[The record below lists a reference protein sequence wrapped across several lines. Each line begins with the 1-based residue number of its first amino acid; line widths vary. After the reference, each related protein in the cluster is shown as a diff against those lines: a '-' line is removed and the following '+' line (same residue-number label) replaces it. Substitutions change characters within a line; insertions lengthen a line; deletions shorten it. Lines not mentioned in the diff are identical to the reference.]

1 MLSDPQERAW
11 YDSHESAILRG
22 GHGSTEEHYEHDV
35 RVTTADDITAMLAKF
50 HRRVDYSDS
59 PTGFFGF
66 LRDTFDRLA
75 REEQLAAQWEGV
87 EAPDYA
93 SFGHKDDT
101 YEDVV
106 RQFYV
111 AWTSFATKKSFSWKD
126 RYRYSDATDRR
137 MRRLMEK
144 ENKSFREE
152 GIREFN
158 EAVRTLV
165 AFVRKRDPR
174 YTPNTQ
180 TDEERQKIMRDA
192 AKAQAARQRAANA
205 AMLSEDVPEWTKTRD
220 SEELEESEDDEE
232 EQEEFECVACR
243 KTFKS
248 ERQFEAHEK
257 SKKHQKAV
265 QALKKKMFKDNKNLN
280 LDDDVPSSGIA
291 TPSVDDED
299 AQEDVDDVGKASEA
313 VGDLELN
320 EDREDP
326 ASADEDEYKEA
337 GVDPEA
343 SDAKDDAIPNGQTAD
358 AVDEDSEDEDS
369 DYAPRSMISER
380 LAGPESSS
388 SADKSTTPV
397 PNKQPGK
404 AAQKRT
410 KKAAQKAAVEQDDL
424 RFKCA
429 RCNATFPSRTRLFQH
444 INDFGHAA
452 PVPSGSKGGKGK
464 KKK

>member
-1 MLSDPQERAW
+1 
-11 YDSHESAILRG
+11 
-22 GHGSTEEHYEHDV
+22 
-35 RVTTADDITAMLAKF
+35 MLAKF
-50 HRRVDYSDS
+50 HGKVDYSDA

-66 LRDTFDRLA
+66 LRETFEKLA

-87 EAPDYA
+87 EAPDYP

-106 RQFYV
+106 RQFYA
-111 AWTSFATKKSFSWKD
+111 AWNSFSTRKSFAWRD

-158 EAVRTLV
+158 DAIRTLV

-174 YTPNTQ
+174 YTPNIQ

-205 AMLSEDVPEWTKTRD
+205 AKLSEDVPEWTKSRD
-220 SEELEESEDDEE
+220 PEELEESEDDEE

-248 ERQFEAHEK
+248 ERQFDAHEK

-265 QALKKKMFKDNKNLN
+265 QTLKKKMYKDNKNLN
-280 LDDDVPSSGIA
+280 LDEDAPSSGMG
-291 TPSVDDED
+291 TPSGEEEEARELDEGEEE
-299 AQEDVDDVGKASEA
+299 AAEA
-313 VGDLELN
+313 VEGLDLNDEHGD
-320 EDREDP
+320 DT
-326 ASADEDEYKEA
+326 SADGDHDRDAHE
-337 GVDPEA
+337 GPEGSNPEGHPTA
-343 SDAKDDAIPNGQTAD
+343 NGQAAMPT
-358 AVDEDSEDEDS
+358 DEDSKDEDS
-369 DYAPRSMISER
+369 DYAPRSEVEER
-380 LAGPESSS
+380 LANSLSPE
-388 SADKSTTPV
+388 ATPALDK
-397 PNKQPGK
+397 KLGK
-404 AAQKRT
+404 AAQKRA

-429 RCNATFPSRTRLFQH
+429 KCNAAFPSRTRLFQH
-444 INDFGHAA
+444 LSDLGHAA
-452 PVPSGSKGGKGK
+452 PVPKGK